1 MSAPSAEVRELFDQ
15 IIALDPPHRLM
26 FCAEVLK
33 AGRPDL
39 TPLVHLILSRTAEE
53 MGAALALEKLR
64 RKP

>member
-1 MSAPSAEVRELFDQ
+1 
-15 IIALDPPHRLM
+15 M